1 MALELCL
8 LNYDKNNNL
17 LFKVKKDKQKYSALF
32 IIDFGREQVRLIKG
46 FAPKS
51 IKKKLRKYMYEH
63 YDLNFI

>member
-46 FAPKS
+46 FVPKS
-51 IKKKLRKYMYEH
+51 IRKRLRKFMYEH
-63 YDLNFI
+63 YDLTF

>member
-32 IIDFGREQVRLIKG
+32 IIDFEREQVRLIKG

-63 YDLNFI
+63 YDLKF

>member
-32 IIDFGREQVRLIKG
+32 IIDFEREQVRLIKG
-46 FAPKS
+46 FVPKS
-51 IKKKLRKYMYEH
+51 IKKRLRKFMYEH
-63 YDLNFI
+63 YDLTF